1 MSTPSRTR
9 EAMTYSLPALEA
21 SLQDSALVDGWIR
34 PMHLFVTRICRQSLI
49 SADNHPALHQPLCAS
64 SSRPAAVHQHPCPE
78 PSPMFPPAAS
88 THISHRQDESRH
100 HARASYLTPH
110 GEMETM
116 DTTYTKQE
124 EWTVFRMV
132 GSVLPGPLRLRRTAA
147 TAGAAAATKDARQ
160 QRTTVQRKA
169 AGTTTAAQ
177 GNTARSRSTARQALD
192 KQVLPDRREFDLALT
207 QGKGLASMVASTA
220 AALGQ
225 PSEGSGVDWKSASQ
239 GMFPRRRSSPQK
251 PNNWTAH

>member
-1 MSTPSRTR
+1 M
-9 EAMTYSLPALEA
+9 SLPETVAYALSALEP
-21 SLQDSALVDGWIR
+21 SSPQDSALIEGWIR
-34 PMHLFVTRICRQSLI
+34 PMHLFVTRICRQSLV
-49 SADNHPALHQPLCAS
+49 SADNHPALHQPMCAS
-64 SSRPAAVHQHPCPE
+64 SSPPAAVHPCSE

-88 THISHRQDESRH
+88 STHISHRQDECR
-100 HARASYLTPH
+100 HARTSYLTPH

-147 TAGAAAATKDARQ
+147 TAAAAAKEPR
-160 QRTTVQRKA
+160 QRTAVQRKA
-169 AGTTTAAQ
+169 VGMTTQSDA
-177 GNTARSRSTARQALD
+177 ARSRSAIGSKLENQG
-192 KQVLPDRREFDLALT
+192 LPDRREFDLALT

-239 GMFPRRRSSPQK
+239 GMFPGLRETMTPSRLTNPHPPHPQAS
-251 PNNWTAH
+251 T